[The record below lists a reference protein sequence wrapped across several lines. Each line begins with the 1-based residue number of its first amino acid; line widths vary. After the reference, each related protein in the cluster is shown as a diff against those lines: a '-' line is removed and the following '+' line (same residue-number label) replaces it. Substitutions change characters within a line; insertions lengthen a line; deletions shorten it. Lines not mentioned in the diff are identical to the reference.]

1 MRMNTVDPPSTI
13 LTFAHHHPMLVV
25 TGCGALGIC
34 GAGYEIK
41 MLAERH
47 QGGIPA
53 RDVLGALLM
62 LPAAAVAMGL
72 LLDTGLTV
80 RVLAALTGTLGA
92 CWTALMVARRKTRRR
107 HKLHYQPLH
116 QAIANAA
123 GHDESTRPRDYLTI
137 AADLSRVTVRM
148 SPEAAAVSS
157 NISRIRHVVPQLLQ
171 LGECQVI
178 DELHGPHPRLIF
190 RAAERAAPVPGR
202 LALADILGR
211 LDGFPGPKQIVQGIS
226 GDGVVATDF
235 SRVVHELISA
245 MTGSGKS
252 NKTTFTLMQF
262 LHKGAVG
269 IVVDPTGLSYPW
281 AKGLPNVFYARDDAD
296 VRRACYWID
305 GEIRRRDEF
314 VRDHSDIS
322 GFVVGGF
329 GPDLIVVAD
338 EKNLMERRLNADW
351 VAEGNKGR
359 DPALACLDDV
369 HFAGRKIGIHAVV
382 PMVRGD
388 AKSAGGGTVRG
399 QAGLV
404 TFGASPK
411 QSEWDMFFRGDPKP
425 ECREVPPPPGRMQAC
440 FGGEVHEIQVPHCLE
455 VPGQNATPEER
466 AHALEIA
473 QLVKDYALSGIVT
486 PVPDDLLGP
495 QQQHDDTRTDL
506 EESQEPVVADTQQV
520 TLSEAAGNLVDM
532 TISQL
537 RWASHQAGFPEPLPD
552 RGPRNERHY
561 LRTDIIAW
569 ESARLGPEPEPSNVV
584 QGHFGREENS

>member
-53 RDVLGALLM
+53 RDVLGALMM
-62 LPAAAVAMGL
+62 LPAAAVVIGL
-72 LLDTGLTV
+72 LLDAGLTV
-80 RVLAALTGTLGA
+80 RALAALAGTLGA
-92 CWTALMVARRKTRRR
+92 CWTALIIAGRKTRRR
-107 HKLHYQPLH
+107 RKLHYQPLH

-123 GHDESTRPRDYLTI
+123 GHDEGTRPRDYLTI

-157 NISRIRHVVPQLLQ
+157 NVSRIRHVVPQLLQ

-190 RAAERAAPVPGR
+190 RAAEKAAPVPGR
-202 LALADILGR
+202 LALADIIGR
-211 LDGFPGPKQIVQGIS
+211 LAEAPGPKQVVQGIS
-226 GDGVVATDF
+226 GDGLIIADF
-235 SRVVHELISA
+235 ARVVHELDSA

-252 NKTTFTLMQF
+252 NKTTFTLMQL

-281 AKGLPNVFYARDDAD
+281 AKDLPNVFYARDDAD
-296 VRRACYWID
+296 VRRACYWIN

-351 VAEGNKGR
+351 AENGGKGR

-369 HFAGRKIGIHAVV
+369 HFAGRKIGIHAIV

-388 AKSAGGGTVRG
+388 AKAAGGGTVRG

-404 TFGASPK
+404 CFGANPK

-425 ECREVPPPPGRMQAC
+425 ECREVPPPAGRMQAC

-473 QLVKDYALSGIVT
+473 QTVKDYALSGIVT
-486 PVPDDLLGP
+486 PVPGDLLSGEEEYSG
-495 QQQHDDTRTDL
+495 TNTDL
-506 EESQEPVVADTQQV
+506 EEPPAPTHHEAETV
-520 TLSEAAGNLVDM
+520 TLAEAAGTLSALTLN
-532 TISQL
+532 QL
-537 RWASHQAGFPEPLPD
+537 RNASRSDGFPEPSGTSGAAHL
-552 RGPRNERHY
+552 Y
-561 LRTDIIAW
+561 LRADIAAW
-569 ESARLGPEPEPSNVV
+569 EAARLGPDQEPGNVL
-584 QGHFGREENS
+584 QFRAHREENS